1 MMIEFVFAPMRWYM
15 GQLPS
20 VADPD
25 RELADSVADQ
35 VVDLLASGEF
45 IVRQS
50 VALAGLATDDDLEEG
65 PARLLKLSP
74 LERGHF
80 VDVEKGPSAL
90 MEALAG
96 EIGFV
101 APTHVLEVDRPA
113 RDIRELTM
121 LRPPYLITALQLHQI
136 PVVGTGMVA
145 SRVIPEWFGLGI
157 SGKPIVMRRLSE
169 EPRRAIT
176 ASQFKL
182 VCSTAEKLKGQ
193 RLDDPQRPS
202 ETALRRFGLGC
213 GREDFADA
221 LVDFVVALEALLLPY
236 GDDQRA
242 EMSFRFRLHGA
253 HFIADSSMERPVLY
267 RRLEQLY
274 SIRSRLVHGGKLP
287 APEEV
292 QAAAKSAHSLAARG
306 LLKAITQGF
315 PDGAYFKRAVLW
327 RAARSVGRARR
338 LNMACKIRPE
348 TVSLCRSIDHRVPC
362 PPTARNG

>member
-1 MMIEFVFAPMRWYM
+1 
-15 GQLPS
+15 
-20 VADPD
+20 
-25 RELADSVADQ
+25 
-35 VVDLLASGEF
+35 
-45 IVRQS
+45 
-50 VALAGLATDDDLEEG
+50 
-65 PARLLKLSP
+65 
-74 LERGHF
+74 
-80 VDVEKGPSAL
+80 
-90 MEALAG
+90 
-96 EIGFV
+96 
-101 APTHVLEVDRPA
+101 
-113 RDIRELTM
+113 
-121 LRPPYLITALQLHQI
+121 
-136 PVVGTGMVA
+136 
-145 SRVIPEWFGLGI
+145 
-157 SGKPIVMRRLSE
+157 MRRLSE